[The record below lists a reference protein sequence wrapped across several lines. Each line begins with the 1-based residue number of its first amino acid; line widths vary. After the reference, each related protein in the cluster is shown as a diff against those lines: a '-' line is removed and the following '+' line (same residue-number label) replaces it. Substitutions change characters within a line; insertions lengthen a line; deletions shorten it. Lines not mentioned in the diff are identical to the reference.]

1 MRIHIVTVLVAIL
14 TLVLNASLTIAAGIK
29 AVTCTISGS
38 LSASNLKSGA
48 CPPVI
53 DANGTDSYDTICG
66 DPESCKCLS
75 AAGLSLSG
83 GFGKGTAS
91 LSVTVDENAAV
102 TTGSDPEACAPAFGV
117 ITLSVP
123 TKGKI
128 AGFTQTLNAMGSVC
142 GTAETTTLVAL
153 GGFSIEA
160 SSAKPESSGSGT
172 FNGTVSTVG
181 ALSIK
186 LTGLITN
193 P

>member
-1 MRIHIVTVLVAIL
+1 M
-14 TLVLNASLTIAAGIK
+14 AAGIK
-29 AVTCTISGS
+29 TVTCTISGG
-38 LSASNLKSGA
+38 LTPADLNSGA
-48 CPPVI
+48 CSAVM
-53 DANGTDSYDTICG
+53 DANNGIDSYDTICG
-66 DPESCKCLS
+66 HPESCKCIS
-75 AAGLSLSG
+75 AKGLSLSG

-91 LSVTVDENAAV
+91 LSFTLDENAAV

-123 TKGKI
+123 AKGKI
-128 AGFTQTLNAMGSVC
+128 AGFTQTLNALGGVC

-153 GGFSIEA
+153 GGFSIDA
-160 SSAKPESSGSGT
+160 SSAKPGSSGSGT
-172 FNGTVSTVG
+172 FNGTVSTTG

>member
-1 MRIHIVTVLVAIL
+1 M
-14 TLVLNASLTIAAGIK
+14 AAGIK
-29 AVTCTISGS
+29 TVTCTISGS
-38 LSASNLKSGA
+38 LSASNIKPGA
-48 CPPVI
+48 CPPVT
-53 DANGTDSYDTICG
+53 DANGSDSYDTICG
-66 DPESCKCLS
+66 DPESCKCIS

-83 GFGKGTAS
+83 GFGKGTAT
-91 LSVTVDENAAV
+91 LSITVDENAAV

-123 TKGKI
+123 AKGKI
-128 AGFTQTLNAMGSVC
+128 AGFTQTLNALGGVC

-172 FNGTVSTVG
+172 FNGTVSTTG